1 MSGPAHEPST
11 EPTIIEPTL
20 VNTQTRA
27 TYAEACFSFDP
38 YIFFYDIPAP
48 FYVKPRVP
56 IEIAENIIDF
66 IPDAATQRHCAL
78 VCRSWLPR
86 SRVNVW
92 RKVNLCSL
100 RQVYALRDTLEA
112 APEVRSLVHVLDF
125 ASEEDDMRSTAA
137 AVILP
142 LLSWVDSLVIHI
154 SEIGLSSRAISLIMA
169 HKNIRLLTL
178 GIPSDDALVR
188 IVRLLSQ
195 LKSLEVLH
203 IYAST
208 MRHKLIDLYPPQYDI
223 TSVSQ
228 RCCPSLR
235 EVEVRIAPHMFSTVR
250 VELTFISV

>member
-1 MSGPAHEPST
+1 MSGPTHEPST

-20 VNTQTRA
+20 VNTQIRA
-27 TYAEACFSFDP
+27 TYDEACFSIDP

-48 FYVKPRVP
+48 FYVKPRIP

-86 SRVNVW
+86 SRVNIW

-100 RQVYALRDTLEA
+100 RQVYALRDTLETA
-112 APEVRSLVHVLDF
+112 SEVRSLVHVLDF
-125 ASEEDDMRSTAA
+125 ASEDDMMSTAA

-142 LLSWVDSLVIHI
+142 LLSWVDSLVIRI
-154 SEIGLSSRAISLIMA
+154 SEIGLSSRAISLIMV
-169 HKNIRLLTL
+169 HQNIGHLTL

-208 MRHKLIDLYPPQYDI
+208 MRHNLIDLYPPQYDI

-228 RCCPSLR
+228 RRCPSLR
-235 EVEVRIAPHMFSTVR
+235 EVEVRIAPHMFSVVR